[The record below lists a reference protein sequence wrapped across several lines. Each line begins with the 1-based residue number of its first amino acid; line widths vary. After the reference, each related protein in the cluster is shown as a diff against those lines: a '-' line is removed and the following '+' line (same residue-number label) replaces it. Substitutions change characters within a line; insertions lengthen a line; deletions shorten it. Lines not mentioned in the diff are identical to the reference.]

1 MNKKFIN
8 VLLLLA
14 VTGAGCSTFTS
25 CKDTDDDLR
34 VEWSQADANLQKKV
48 EQLSQELSALKSS
61 CDACRTECQQKIA
74 DLLLKLAEANGK
86 IQGNADEIARLKAQI
101 QQISNQITNEILVE
115 LNKKVDADQVKNIF
129 ESYTI
134 EYFKNLG
141 LLTAD
146 DIKDFIT
153 KADIA
158 DELAQ
163 IASLTQSV
171 SSLQT
176 NYNNLSSLVNT
187 INNKYDQLVQDIK
200 DGKIGLTEEDVNRLI
215 DAAIATAKQELQTA
229 ITNINASIATINTEI
244 TNLKAADNANKALI
258 DALTR
263 RVSTLETQVAEI
275 SQIKTRLDNIE
286 TRLSTTEQ
294 KAIEAYNQ
302 AMANDSRLTVLEGLV
317 DGFKT
322 QLATINANIGDM
334 TGLTNLADEIRDLKN
349 KNTELENK
357 INSLDSKLVDEIG
370 KLDSKIDAVNT
381 ALGQRID
388 ALEDRVEANEDAI
401 RNLQLQVDKLLGLE
415 NRINSLITSVLV
427 QGTYNPLFG
436 TFSLPIGVQSNMLV
450 GYYGMSEKQTYD
462 FPSTQ
467 NFATFDNKPQVTAD
481 ELRMLEAS
489 GCEPVKIEN
498 GQILM
503 NKEDGNLGKI
513 FVTINPNNINFEG
526 QNLPLVN
533 SLDQSSKVELRNL
546 RPSQEL
552 LTFGYTKGG
561 GNNNGFYEADA
572 TLPANMEAISATAV
586 HIHENLKSSMK
597 QILEDK
603 RTNLRSNLMH
613 LMKAV
618 YDQFNGILPAYAMKA
633 AWEVNGENFAVYS
646 NYNIAATT
654 FKPLSYGFLYGH
666 GYGDVIPT
674 IDPISEAILNLNP
687 DDYKFDFSDIKV
699 NVNTSDATLD
709 ISIDD
714 IVLNYD
720 GSLTVTVTGKVYDE
734 NGKEIG
740 TSTLTGQVQ
749 QGDMDEFLK
758 AIQDQ
763 FNDKI
768 GDWND
773 SIQKAYKKSIE
784 KLMAEVDKAVEEMLG
799 KMQGQINDKIADM
812 ITSIQDE
819 VNGKFGSY
827 IGKFNDFIERYNS
840 LAQRIN
846 NVFNNPNHYLQP
858 TMLYKAGNGGV
869 HFLSGNASKPTIFHK
884 AGGNGIMLY
893 ATSYTGEII
902 APAYQKMVACV
913 NVIDNATKQT
923 AQANGG
929 ELLNELK
936 AINSAQYLAEV
947 RHGDQRRFALPTA
960 SMKVGHTYEILY
972 TAVDY
977 LGVTSTARFYL
988 TVVD

>member
-14 VTGAGCSTFTS
+14 VSGAGCSTFTS

-48 EQLSQELSALKSS
+48 DQLSQELAALKSS
-61 CDACRTECQQKIA
+61 CADCRTECQQKIA

-86 IQGNADEIARLKAQI
+86 IQGNTDEINRLKAQI

-115 LNKKVDADQVKNIF
+115 LNKKVDADQVKQIF

-146 DIKDFIT
+146 DIKDFV
-153 KADIA
+153 KKSDFQQALND
-158 DELAQ
+158 
-163 IASLTQSV
+163 IASLTTTV
-171 SSLQT
+171 NNLTT
-176 NYNNLSSLVNT
+176 NYNNLNTLVTN
-187 INNKYDQLVQDIK
+187 IQNNYDQLIQDLQ
-200 DGKIGLTEEDVNRLI
+200 DGKYGLTEEDVNRLI
-215 DAAIATAKQELQTA
+215 DAALVSVKNDLQTA
-229 ITNINASIATINTEI
+229 ITNFNASIATINTEI
-244 TNLKAADNANKALI
+244 TNLKATDTDHETRIADLE
-258 DALTR
+258 R
-263 RVSTLETQVAEI
+263 RVSALETTVQKI
-275 SQIKTRLDNIE
+275 SQIESRLDSIE
-286 TRLSTTEQ
+286 TRLSATEQ
-294 KAIEAYNQ
+294 KAIDAYNQ
-302 AMANDSRLTVLEGLV
+302 ALTNDSRLTVLEGLV
-317 DGFKT
+317 DGFTT
-322 QLATINANIGDM
+322 QLQTINANIGDM
-334 TGLTNLADEIRDLKN
+334 DGLTNLADEIRDLKN

-357 INSLDSKLVDEIG
+357 INSVNTDLIEKINA
-370 KLDSKIDAVNT
+370 LDSKIDAVNT
-381 ALGQRID
+381 ALGQDI
-388 ALEDRVEANEDAI
+388 EDLTNRVEANEDAI
-401 RNLQLQVDKLLGLE
+401 RELQLQVNKLLGLE
-415 NRINSLITSVLV
+415 DRINSLITGVLV

-450 GYYGMSEKQTYD
+450 GYYGMSEKQTYE
-462 FPSTQ
+462 FPSVQTQ
-467 NFATFDNKPQVTAD
+467 ATFDNKPQITAD

-489 GCEPVKIEN
+489 GYDHMTIEN
-498 GQILM
+498 GAILM
-503 NKEDGNLGKI
+503 NNQDGNLGKV
-513 FVTINPNNINFEG
+513 FVTINPNNINFQG

-533 SLDQSSKVELRNL
+533 SLDQESRVELRNL
-546 RPSQEL
+546 RPSKEL

-561 GNNNGFYEADA
+561 GSNNGFYEADA
-572 TLPANMEAISATAV
+572 TLPADMEAISATAV

-597 QILEDK
+597 QILEDR

-633 AWEVNGENFAVYS
+633 AWNVNGEDFAVYS

-654 FKPLSYGFLYGH
+654 FKPLSYGFLYDKH
-666 GYGDVIPT
+666 YSDLIPT
-674 IDPISEAILNLNP
+674 IDPISDAILNLNP
-687 DDYKFDFSDIKV
+687 DDYKFDFSGIKV

-720 GSLTVTVTGKVYDE
+720 GSLEVTVTGDVYDE
-734 NGKEIG
+734 NGKPVG
-740 TSTLTGQVQ
+740 TTTLTGKVDQN
-749 QGDMDEFLK
+749 DLDTFLK
-758 AIQDQ
+758 EIEKQ
-763 FNDKI
+763 FNAKI
-768 GDWND
+768 GDWNE
-773 SIQKAYKKSIE
+773 SIQNAYKKSIQ
-784 KLMAEVDKAVEEMLG
+784 KLMAEVDKAVEDMLG
-799 KMQGQINDKIADM
+799 QMQGQINDKIADM
-812 ITSIQDE
+812 INSIQDE

-869 HFLSGNASKPTIFHK
+869 HFLSGNANRPTIFHK

-947 RHGDQRRFALPTA
+947 RHGDQRRFALPTS

-988 TVVD
+988 TVAD